1 MVIPRLSP
9 PLFLLPPLLSVMHFL
24 WKGFQT
30 ARIRAE
36 HNAVPAHEH
45 KHANGRG
52 HSQSQNQEFPQIH
65 SGIPHSGRFGSGSRS
80 GFMKIPSTMPK
91 SRPKV
96 ERARRAKQ
104 LTARIIGNILHII
117 RILQALYFELFMRP
131 NLYVSRALRKLG
143 SDIRSARLRRRLPMA
158 LVAERAGISTRTLGS
173 IEKGESGVSLGN
185 VAAVLYALGMGT
197 PFADLLDQK
206 NDHFGLM
213 LDEERL
219 PKRARLP
226 KRNE

>member
-1 MVIPRLSP
+1 
-9 PLFLLPPLLSVMHFL
+9 
-24 WKGFQT
+24 
-30 ARIRAE
+30 
-36 HNAVPAHEH
+36 
-45 KHANGRG
+45 
-52 HSQSQNQEFPQIH
+52 
-65 SGIPHSGRFGSGSRS
+65 
-80 GFMKIPSTMPK
+80 MKIPSTMPK